1 MPSNQSQVFL
11 FWGHSITE
19 VFPQMKNIQL
29 QRFLSWIVAGIFVFL
44 FIFLLVIL
52 FPYYKKAFA
61 FVGSIILPFLIASF
75 IAYLLHPLV
84 KWMYNQHI
92 HKAIAILLIYLLF
105 LSSTTY
111 GIYLLYPK
119 IIVQLRDLSDQL
131 PIYTQ
136 MYENIMRNIDDS
148 TATLPIP
155 IHESIEQLI
164 MKIELAVE
172 QSIGRVIGG
181 LTKLVDFIFV
191 LMLIP
196 VLVFYYLKDFTTI
209 KQTIRKLI
217 PKKYRPSVYALGKS
231 IDDRLGKY
239 IRGQFIISL
248 FVMIASFA
256 AYKIIGIE
264 YALLLAISMGIANII
279 PYFGPIIGAVP
290 AVLITAT
297 TSVHLVW
304 FVLLSIVLIQ
314 VIESNL
320 LSPYILGKSVRI
332 HPIVIIFSLVV
343 GGKVFGIIGMM
354 LAVPVLAVI
363 LAIIHH
369 SKTVI
374 YQSND

>member
-1 MPSNQSQVFL
+1 
-11 FWGHSITE
+11 
-19 VFPQMKNIQL
+19 MKNIQL

-164 MKIELAVE
+164 VKIELAVE
-172 QSIGRVIGG
+172 QSIGRIIGG

-264 YALLLAISMGIANII
+264 FALLLAISMGIANII

-290 AVLITAT
+290 AVLITVT

>member
-1 MPSNQSQVFL
+1 
-11 FWGHSITE
+11 
-19 VFPQMKNIQL
+19 MKNIQL
-29 QRFLSWIVAGIFVFL
+29 QRFLSWIVAGIFLFL

-52 FPYYKKAFA
+52 FPYYKKGFA
-61 FVGSIILPFLIASF
+61 FIGSILLPFVIASF

-84 KWMYNQHI
+84 QWMYNQHI

-105 LSSTTY
+105 LTSTTY

-119 IIVQLRDLSDQL
+119 VIEQLRELSEQL
-131 PIYTQ
+131 PMYTE
-136 MYENIMRNIDDS
+136 MYENIIRNIDDS
-148 TATLPIP
+148 TASLPIP

-164 MKIELAVE
+164 VRIERAVE
-172 QSIGRVIGG
+172 HSIRRAMGG
-181 LTKLVDFIFV
+181 LTKLIDFIFA

-196 VLVFYYLKDFTTI
+196 VLVFYYLKDFTVI
-209 KQTIRKLI
+209 KQTVKKSI
-217 PKKYRPSVYALGKS
+217 PNKYRSSMVTLGES

-239 IRGQFIISL
+239 IRGQLIVSL
-248 FVMIASFA
+248 FVTIASYI

-264 YALLLAISMGIANII
+264 FALLLAISMGIANII
-279 PYFGPIIGAVP
+279 PYFGPIIGAIP

-304 FVLLSIVLIQ
+304 FIILSIILIQ

-332 HPIVIIFSLVV
+332 HPIIIIFSLVV

-354 LAVPVLAVI
+354 LAVPLLVIVLAIV
-363 LAIIHH
+363 HH
-369 SKTVI
+369 SKTLFI
-374 YQSND
+374 LSND